1 MAGPDTRTDAYRAE
15 RREQLEAERA
25 ANPKRRP
32 NHPDPSAGDAVPLV
46 TPSGE
51 RVKVT
56 DQEFAILLEKAGGFR
71 SRLARQLGVSSS
83 AISHRIKRSKYL
95 SEACKTIEDAVLD
108 MAEAN
113 LIKAAKE
120 GEPWAITFILKCKGK
135 KRGWIERQEIAFG
148 GDPEAMPPPIVLS
161 VHDAGFIEAERE
173 RQKREFAE
181 VVDVAYAELMPQG
194 TADAPGTSGSTGRPL
209 DGGAEDGAD
218 VAPTEGSSGAES
230 RETGTEASQGA
241 PCEAEASAQG
251 EDAVA
256 PTGAEIA
263 PVEDGGKELQNAAES
278 PEPPPPQPQQP
289 RVPRTPSE
297 AAAMRREREARD
309 RAANGG
315 GQGERNAAQPYRA
328 VPVTFPRRP

>member
-120 GEPWAITFILKCKGK
+120 GEPWAITFILKCKGRS
-135 KRGWIERQEIAFG
+135 RGWIERQDVAFG
-148 GDPEAMPPPIVLS
+148 GDPEALPPPIVLS

-194 TADAPGTSGSTGRPL
+194 TADAPGTSGPTGRPL

-230 RETGTEASQGA
+230 RDTGTEAAQNAPGGA
-241 PCEAEASAQG
+241 KASAQG
-251 EDAVA
+251 DGENAA
-256 PTGAEIA
+256 TGAEIA
-263 PVEDGGKELQNAAES
+263 PVEGGGGGLQNAAES
-278 PEPPPPQPQQP
+278 QKPPQPQQP